1 MFESNTTALD
11 KEQVG
16 REKLNLLTL
25 LTGRSAEERC
35 LTLQPPSSLTVNT
48 WLQPIPETVNRL
60 VLSPLPQL

>member
-25 LTGRSAEERC
+25 LTGRSAEESC
-35 LTLQPPSSLTVNT
+35 LTLQPPFSLTVNT